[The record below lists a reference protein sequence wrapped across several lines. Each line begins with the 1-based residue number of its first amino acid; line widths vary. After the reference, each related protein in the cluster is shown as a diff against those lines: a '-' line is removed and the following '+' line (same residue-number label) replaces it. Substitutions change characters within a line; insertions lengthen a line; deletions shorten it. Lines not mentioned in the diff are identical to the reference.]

1 MIPQTDS
8 DVRNIKH
15 RPARGRIIIFRILT
29 IVIGIAAG
37 VVAAEVGLRIVEKV
51 QLGDRT
57 GGETVSDPDLG
68 VRILSN
74 TPGHDANGFRNASV
88 RAQVDM
94 VGLGDSQTWGVN
106 VQSADAWPQQ
116 LAKLSQRSVYNMSV
130 GGYGPVQ
137 YWRLTEKA
145 FSFSPKAIIVGL
157 YFGNDLY
164 DAYSLTYANDHYA
177 DLRSNPA
184 SDELRHDTIPSKSQS
199 YWDEE
204 KNFHNTYGRSSPSGW
219 SFWVREHSAIGR
231 LLNRSGFWL
240 GATDVDYE
248 IDREWAQTYPAH
260 GTVCNDDKLRTVFT
274 TAYRLTALDLDD
286 PRIAEGLRITKV
298 VLLRTQQAA
307 DGHGVKLMVLLI
319 PTKEMVYADLM
330 QREGRSTG
338 TYSRLVEME
347 HRAREEVK
355 SWCTEKHVACVDAL
369 PELRNAIAQRQ
380 QIYPSTTESHPNAAG
395 YAVLAATVAKA
406 LNNGGR

>member
-1 MIPQTDS
+1 MIAQTDS
-8 DVRNIKH
+8 AVRNIKH
-15 RPARGRIIIFRILT
+15 RPARGRIIIFRILAV
-29 IVIGIAAG
+29 VIGIAAG
-37 VVAAEVGLRIVEKV
+37 LIAAEVGLRIVEKV
-51 QLGDRT
+51 RLGDRA
-57 GGETVSDPDLG
+57 GGETVSDPELG
-68 VRILSN
+68 VRILPN
-74 TPGHDANGFRNASV
+74 APGHDANGFRNASV
-88 RAQVDM
+88 PAQVD
-94 VGLGDSQTWGVN
+94 VVALGDSQTWGVN

-116 LAKLSQRSVYNMSV
+116 LAKLSQRSVYNLSV

-145 FSFSPKAIIVGL
+145 LSFSPKVIIVGL

-204 KNFHNTYGRSSPSGW
+204 KNFHNTYGRYSPSGW

-231 LLNRSGFWL
+231 LLNRSGFWPS
-240 GATDVDYE
+240 ATDVDYE

-298 VLLRTQQAA
+298 VLLRTQHAA

-347 HRAREEVK
+347 NRAREEVK
-355 SWCTEKHVACVDAL
+355 SWCTEKQIACVDAL

-395 YAVLAATVAKA
+395 YGVLAATVAKA
-406 LNNGGR
+406 LQ